1 MSPQL
6 QEGQVNVGTA
16 LAEAWGNLTVCLKG
30 HKHGA
35 DQHSVCAA
43 ITEHISSLASL

>member
-6 QEGQVNVGTA
+6 QEGQVNGGTVLSEA
-16 LAEAWGNLTVCLKG
+16 AENLTVCLKG

-35 DQHSVCAA
+35 DQRSLCAA
-43 ITEHISSLASL
+43 IAEHISSLASL